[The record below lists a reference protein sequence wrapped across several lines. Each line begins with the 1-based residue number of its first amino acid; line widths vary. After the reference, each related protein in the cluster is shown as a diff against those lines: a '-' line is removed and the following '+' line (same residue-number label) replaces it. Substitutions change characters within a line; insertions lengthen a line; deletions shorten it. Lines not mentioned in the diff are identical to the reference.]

1 MSPFGSPEAGYVVA
15 APDVFWRFAP
25 GWQAG
30 HDQAGLEA
38 SIAKVQE
45 LDGPKAIADCAAA
58 LGVLRELPETT
69 GQTAVLGFCM
79 GGSLAWGVAA
89 AAEPDV
95 CVSYY
100 GSQVPD
106 MLDLIDRVSC
116 PTLFHFGNTDAYLPG
131 EGVERLAKAIEGR
144 SSSRSMSRTP
154 VTRSTITWRR
164 CSLRSR
170 RRSRPGRRRWPSS
183 RPTSPDGPRSSTTT
197 SWVRRHSE
205 AEAASSAGDDERLA
219 PRVEAPE
226 ITRKGWRL
234 PSSRERRDRDVRT
247 PPASPPGLVA
257 CGRSCPAG

>member
-1 MSPFGSPEAGYVVA
+1 MDLHVWLPESQHGPGVLLIQEIFGVGDYIRDVAVRLAEVGYVVA
-15 APDVFWRFAP
+15 APDVFWRFSP

-38 SIAKVQE
+38 SLGKVQE

-58 LGVLRELPETT
+58 LGVLRELPETS

-144 SSSRSMSRTP
+144 SQFAINVENAGHAFDNHRAPMFWDES
-154 VTRSTITWRR
+154 
-164 CSLRSR
+164 
-170 RRSRPGRRRWPSS
+170 
-183 RPTSPDGPRSSTTT
+183 
-197 SWVRRHSE
+197 
-205 AEAASSAGDDERLA
+205 AAKAAWSKTMAFLESNLA
-219 PRVEAPE
+219 
-226 ITRKGWRL
+226 
-234 PSSRERRDRDVRT
+234 
-247 PPASPPGLVA
+247 
-257 CGRSCPAG
+257 